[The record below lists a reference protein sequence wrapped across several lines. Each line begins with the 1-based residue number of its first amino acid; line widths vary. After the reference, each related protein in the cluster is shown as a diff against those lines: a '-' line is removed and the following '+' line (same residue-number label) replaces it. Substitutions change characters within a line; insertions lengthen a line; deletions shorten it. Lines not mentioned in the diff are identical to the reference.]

1 MATSLNSQG
10 VTARAVA
17 VGGVQRV
24 GVEMIRGWCRGCG
37 ERVTNAVLRRVDEAY
52 SDRFGCRP
60 IVCEVSSE

>member
-24 GVEMIRGWCRGCG
+24 GVEIIRGWCRGYG
-37 ERVTNAVLRRVDEAY
+37 EKVTNAVLRRVDEAY
-52 SDRFGCRP
+52 SDHFG
-60 IVCEVSSE
+60 